1 MVFNLVYFGSP
12 SFSADILES
21 LITNPI
27 GNIKVVAVVTNP
39 DRPTGRHQLLI
50 PSPVAQL
57 AQQHHLPVF
66 KPDKL
71 DSSNLAHLKLLNPH
85 LFLIAAYGKIIP
97 LEWLDLPQIAP
108 LNLHF
113 SLLPQYRGALCI
125 HETIKNQD
133 RHTGVTLMEVDPD
146 LDHGPII
153 AQVKQSIS
161 ISDDTASLTKKLT
174 RKAIQLTKVVLP
186 AYLNWYQHKKTTP
199 DTPGIKIYLPPKTQ
213 DHTQASY
220 TPSTSS
226 LNHSSAYIPWS
237 NLQQAI
243 NGHQSAI
250 IHALIR
256 SLNPQPGAW
265 TNIDQQPLK
274 ILSTTL
280 NQDHLRIDK
289 VQLPGKNPITWTQ
302 FLSGH
307 PLKI

>member
-12 SFSADILES
+12 SFSADILKS

-39 DRPTGRHQLLI
+39 DRPTGRHQLLT

-66 KPDKL
+66 RPDKL

-97 LEWLDLPQIAP
+97 PDWLDLPQIAP

-125 HETIKNQD
+125 HQAIKNQD
-133 RHTGVTLMEVDPD
+133 RHTGVTLMEVDPE

-186 AYLNWYQHKKTTP
+186 AYLNWHQHKKTTP
-199 DTPGIKIYLPPKTQ
+199 NTPGIKIYLPPKNQ

-220 TPSTSS
+220 TPPTSS
-226 LNHSSAYIPWS
+226 LNHANAHIPWS
-237 NLQQAI
+237 NLQKAI
-243 NGHQSAI
+243 NGHQSAAT
-250 IHALIR
+250 HALIR

-265 TNIDQQPLK
+265 TDIDQQPLK

>member
-280 NQDHLRIDK
+280 DQNHLRIDK

>member
-12 SFSADILES
+12 SFSADILKS

-27 GNIKVVAVVTNP
+27 ENVKVVAVVTNP
-39 DRPTGRHQLLI
+39 DRPTGRHQLLT

-97 LEWLDLPQIAP
+97 PEWLDLPQIAP

-125 HETIKNQD
+125 HQAIKNQD
-133 RHTGVTLMEVDPD
+133 RHTGVTLMEVDPE

-186 AYLNWYQHKKTTP
+186 AYLNWHQHKKTTP
-199 DTPGIKIYLPPKTQ
+199 NTPGIKIYLPPKTQ

-220 TPSTSS
+220 TPSTSF
-226 LNHSSAYIPWS
+226 LNHANAHIPWS

-243 NGHQSAI
+243 NGHQSAV

-265 TNIDQQPLK
+265 TDIDQQPLK

>member
-12 SFSADILES
+12 PFSADILES
-21 LITNPI
+21 LITKPL

-39 DRPTGRHQLLI
+39 DRPTGRHQLLT

-57 AQQHHLPVF
+57 AQQYHLPVF
-66 KPDKL
+66 KPEKL
-71 DSSNLAHLKLLNPH
+71 DPSNLAHLKLLDPH

-97 LEWLDLPQIAP
+97 PEWLDLPQIAP

-133 RHTGVTLMEVDPD
+133 RYTGVTLMEVDPE

-161 ISDDTASLTKKLT
+161 ISDDTASLTNKLT
-174 RKAIQLTKVVLP
+174 KKAIQLTKAVLP
-186 AYLNWYQHKKTTP
+186 AYLNWHQHQTATPNTTSI
-199 DTPGIKIYLPPKTQ
+199 TIYLPPKSQ
-213 DHTQASY
+213 NHSQATY
-220 TPSTSS
+220 TPPTSS
-226 LNHSSAYIPWS
+226 LNHANAQIPWS
-237 NLQQAI
+237 SLQQAI
-243 NGHQSAI
+243 NGHQSAA

-265 TNIDQQPLK
+265 TDIDNQPLK

-280 NQDHLRIDK
+280 KQDRLEINK

-307 PLKI
+307 PPKI

>member
-12 SFSADILES
+12 PFSADILES
-21 LITNPI
+21 LITKPL

-39 DRPTGRHQLLI
+39 DRPTGRHQLLT
-50 PSPVAQL
+50 PSPIAQL
-57 AQQHHLPVF
+57 AQQYHLPVF
-66 KPDKL
+66 KPEKL
-71 DSSNLAHLKLLNPH
+71 DPSNLAHLKLLDPH

-97 LEWLDLPQIAP
+97 PEWLDLPQIAP

-125 HETIKNQD
+125 HQAIKNQD
-133 RHTGVTLMEVDPD
+133 RHTGVTLMEVDPE

-174 RKAIQLTKVVLP
+174 KKAIQLTKVVLP
-186 AYLNWYQHKKTTP
+186 AYLNWYQHKTTSSN
-199 DTPGIKIYLPPKTQ
+199 TQGIKIYLPPKNQ

-226 LNHSSAYIPWS
+226 LNHANAHIPWS

-243 NGHQSAI
+243 NGHQSAV

-280 NQDHLRIDK
+280 DQDHLKIDK

>member
-12 SFSADILES
+12 PFSADILES
-21 LITNPI
+21 LITKPP

-39 DRPTGRHQLLI
+39 DRPTGRHQLLT

-66 KPDKL
+66 RPDKL

-97 LEWLDLPQIAP
+97 PEWLDLPQIAP

-133 RHTGVTLMEVDPD
+133 RYTGVTLMEIDQE

-186 AYLNWYQHKKTTP
+186 AYLNWHQHKKTTP

-213 DHTQASY
+213 DHTQATY
-220 TPSTSS
+220 TPPTSS
-226 LNHSSAYIPWS
+226 LNHSSAHIPWS

-243 NGHQSAI
+243 NGHQSAV

-280 NQDHLRIDK
+280 DQNHLRIDK
-289 VQLPGKNPITWTQ
+289 VQLPGKNPITWNQ

>member
-21 LITNPI
+21 LITNPPE
-27 GNIKVVAVVTNP
+27 NIKVVAVVTNP
-39 DRPTGRHQLLI
+39 DRPTGRHQRLS

-57 AQQHHLPVF
+57 AQQHHLPIF

-71 DSSNLAHLKLLNPH
+71 NSSNLAHIKLLNPH

-97 LEWLDLPQIAP
+97 PDWLDLPQIAP

-125 HETIKNQD
+125 HEAIKNQD
-133 RHTGVTLMEVDPD
+133 QSTGVTLMEVDTG

-153 AQVKQSIS
+153 AQTKQSIS
-161 ISDDTASLTKKLT
+161 LSDDSASLTKKLT
-174 RKAIQLTKVVLP
+174 KKAIQLTKIVLP
-186 AYLNWYQHKKTTP
+186 VYLNWHQHKTTTP
-199 DTPGIKIYLPPKTQ
+199 NIPHIKIYLPPQPQ
-213 DHTQASY
+213 DHTQATY
-220 TPSTSS
+220 TPPASS
-226 LNHSSAYIPWS
+226 LNHASAYIPWP
-237 NLQQAI
+237 NLRQAI
-243 NGHQSAI
+243 KGHQSAI

-265 TNIDQQPLK
+265 TNINHQPLK

-280 NQDHLRIDK
+280 KQDRLEIDRI
-289 VQLPGKNPITWTQ
+289 QLPGKNPITWTQ

>member
-12 SFSADILES
+12 PFSANILES
-21 LITNPI
+21 LITKPPE
-27 GNIKVVAVVTNP
+27 NIKVVAVVTNP
-39 DRPTGRHQLLI
+39 DRPTDRHQLLT

-71 DSSNLAHLKLLNPH
+71 DSSNLAHLKLLDPH

-97 LEWLDLPQIAP
+97 PEWLDLPQIAP

-133 RHTGVTLMEVDPD
+133 RYTGVTLMEIDQE

-161 ISDDTASLTKKLT
+161 IFDDTASLTKKLT

-186 AYLNWYQHKKTTP
+186 AYLNWHQHKKTTP

-213 DHTQASY
+213 DHTQATY
-220 TPSTSS
+220 TPPTSS
-226 LNHSSAYIPWS
+226 LNHANAHIPWP

-243 NGHQSAI
+243 NGHQSAV

-280 NQDHLRIDK
+280 DQNHLRIDK
-289 VQLPGKNPITWTQ
+289 VQLPGKNPITWNQ